1 MSWLR
6 MHGQAAAD
14 ALRRLAAQPLASL
27 FSIVVLALA
36 LALPLLAWVGL
47 RSATAA
53 AAGLDTEPHVNV
65 FLALDAT
72 DEDARRIEQALRAH
86 RDAAA
91 VRFVP
96 RARAFEE
103 LKASTHLAELLAV
116 LDRNPLPHAFTV
128 RVRTTAA
135 DRVEQMRG
143 EWSRL
148 PKVDQVLADFEW
160 AQRLA
165 RWVRFGDRLLAAAV
179 VFLAAA
185 VAFIVGHL
193 IRLQILTR
201 REEIEVSQLIGAT
214 PADVRRPFLY
224 FGGLQ
229 GALAGGAAAGLTL
242 AIIAWVA
249 RELSA
254 LTPAYAADL
263 KLLFPGAIE
272 LAGVIL
278 GAAALGWLGAL
289 LAVRREIRRFSGP

>member
-6 MHGQAAAD
+6 MHAQAIGD
-14 ALRRLAAQPLASL
+14 ALRRLGAQPLGSL
-27 FSIVVLALA
+27 FSILVLATA
-36 LALPLLAWVGL
+36 IALPLLAWVGL
-47 RSATAA
+47 RTANAA
-53 AAGLDTEPHVNV
+53 AAGLDTEPHINV
-65 FLALDAT
+65 FLAPDASE
-72 DEDARRIEQALRAH
+72 EDARRVEKALRAH
-86 RDAAA
+86 HDAAA
-91 VRFVP
+91 VRFVS
-96 RARAFEE
+96 RTQAFEE
-103 LKASTHLAELLAV
+103 LKASTHLAELLAM

-135 DRVEQMRG
+135 DRVEGMRA

-165 RWVRFGDRLLAAAV
+165 HWVRFGDRLLAGV
-179 VFLAAA
+179 VLALAAA
-185 VAFIVGHL
+185 MAFIVGHL

-229 GALAGGAAAGLTL
+229 GALAGIAAAAMCFAAT
-242 AIIAWVA
+242 AWIGH
-249 RELSA
+249 ELSV

-263 KLLFPGAIE
+263 KLLFLGPVEFIGVV
-272 LAGVIL
+272 LASGL
-278 GAAALGWLGAL
+278 LGWLGAL
-289 LAVRREIRRFSGP
+289 LAVRREIRRFSDP

>member
-254 LTPAYAADL
+254 LTPTYAADL